1 MLFAREKEIPAELYT
16 QFPTVQW
23 RTGEDQ
29 ESAGMIVKQL
39 TISQM
44 SSIALLQENDL
55 LTRRILSFL
64 LQGKPILVLETLPAI
79 PKETPL
85 KYQVKRQFKNIETN
99 VSSLV

>member
-1 MLFAREKEIPAELYT
+1 
-16 QFPTVQW
+16 
-23 RTGEDQ
+23 
-29 ESAGMIVKQL
+29 MIVKQL

-85 KYQVKRQFKNIETN
+85 KYQVKKDNSRISRQMSAVWSDIL
-99 VSSLV
+99 SLPARLC